1 MNTIGP
7 AYALFIYQAM
17 IEKGIASEELL
28 ADTQLNQQLLEAG
41 DNIPMDGFLTLL
53 NNADSLSPE
62 SHIGILLGKRSNILV
77 LGSAGMAAAIA
88 PNLRQGLHILDS
100 YSRLHVSYLRVA
112 VRSNLQGMSI
122 GIDFMQDV
130 GTTKRFHVE
139 TAFMLFQNYLE
150 TIAGEAVADAH
161 YFVPYTKPDY
171 ASEYEAL
178 IHSPITYEHNEAHI
192 QVPRRVLDVASPFY
206 DNPAW
211 IESQKFLANRL
222 KYQTEQEA
230 EPQPYTQHVHALL
243 KAHEPPLPGLS
254 YIAKQLHVSERTLNR
269 RLQQEGTNLRKI
281 KAALTH
287 TWAKQYLQESEL
299 TIDAIASVLGYQDS
313 ANFRRAFRSRE
324 GCSPKYFREQ
334 QP

>member
-17 IEKGIASEELL
+17 IEKGIASGQLL
-28 ADTQLNQQLLEAG
+28 ADTQLSQQQLEAG
-41 DNIPMDGFLTLL
+41 DNIPMDGFLQLL
-53 NNADSLSPE
+53 TNADRLSPE

-122 GIDFMQDV
+122 SIDFMQDV
-130 GTTKRFHVE
+130 GATKRFHVE

-150 TIAGEAVADAH
+150 AVTGETVSDAH
-161 YFVPYTKPDY
+161 YFIPYAEPDY
-171 ASEYEAL
+171 ASEYAPL
-178 IHSPITYEHNEAHI
+178 IHSPISYGHKEACI
-192 QVPRRVLDVASPFY
+192 QVPRRLLDIASPFY
-206 DNPAW
+206 DKASW

-222 KYQTEQEA
+222 KHQTEQEA
-230 EPQPYTQHVHALL
+230 EPQPYTQHVGALL
-243 KAHEPPLPGLS
+243 QAHEPPLPGLG
-254 YIAKQLHVSERTLNR
+254 YIAEQLHVSERTLNR
-269 RLQQEGTNLRKI
+269 RLQQEGTNLREI

-287 TWAKQYLQESEL
+287 TWAKQYLRESEL

-324 GCSPKYFREQ
+324 GCSPKSYREN